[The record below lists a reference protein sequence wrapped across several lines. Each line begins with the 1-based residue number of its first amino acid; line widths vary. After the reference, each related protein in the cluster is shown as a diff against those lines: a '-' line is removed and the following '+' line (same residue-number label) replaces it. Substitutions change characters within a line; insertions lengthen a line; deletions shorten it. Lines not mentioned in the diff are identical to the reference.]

1 MKKLLLCIAFVLTGC
16 GGGGGGTTPE
26 PAKPVSPAYLTPA
39 TIPDSKMRL
48 TRIDYRY
55 DTPTHERDVNGNQ
68 TTSFASLKPM
78 IDQIKSVGFN
88 GVIIQLQTPVSATT
102 GAISYVDQYGM
113 DKHLPKDLSKV
124 IAYAKEQKLKV
135 WLSLQIVD
143 VNTDLRL
150 IPDFTLYT
158 ERTLF
163 DNIKAF
169 QKAIAIDAE
178 KSKLDGI
185 FISEGSCELHPREHL
200 PYWVDLISEVRSVFT
215 GKISYISYCGFD
227 IPIWEHVDY
236 IGMYSNEA
244 LSLNP
249 VTDLKSIVDLYLK
262 TANGRNLVELF
273 TNLSVKYNKKIL
285 LVSTPLAVDV
295 GVGADPPTFWDMM
308 TTNAWGN
315 STYTNLTKYVN
326 YEMQQLKI
334 KAFFE
339 IIGRDMLNVVDG
351 LVVDGYGPWLNNVE
365 FSKPTNAVYLYYCCA
380 SNLTFNQDA
389 QKVINSYFSQPW
401 GYHTVK

>member
-1 MKKLLLCIAFVLTGC
+1 MKKLLLCIVFVLTGC
-16 GGGGGGTTPE
+16 GGGGGTTPE
-26 PAKPVSPAYLTPA
+26 PAKPISPAYSTPA
-39 TIPDSKMRL
+39 SIPDNKMRL

-55 DTPTHERDVNGNQ
+55 DTPTNERDVNGNQ
-68 TTSFASLKPM
+68 TTSFASVKPM

-88 GVIIQLQTPVSATT
+88 GVVIQLQTPVSAKT
-102 GAISYVDQYGM
+102 GAITYFDQTGY

-124 IAYAKEQKLKV
+124 IAYAKEQQLKV

-178 KSKLDGI
+178 KNKLDGI
-185 FISEGSCELHPREHL
+185 FISEGSCELHPKL
-200 PYWVDLISEVRSVFT
+200 YAPYWADLISEVRTVFA
-215 GKISYISYCGFD
+215 GKISYVSYCGFD
-227 IPIWEHVDY
+227 IPIWEYVDY
-236 IGMYSNEA
+236 IGMYSNEP

-249 VTDLKSIVDLYLK
+249 IKDLKTIVDLYAN
-262 TANGRNLVELF
+262 TANGRNLIELF
-273 TNLSVKYNKKIL
+273 TNLSVKYNKKIIFFTAP
-285 LVSTPLAVDV
+285 LVVDS
-295 GVGADPPTFWDMM
+295 GVGADPPTFWDMII
-308 TTNAWGN
+308 TSVWGT
-315 STYTNLTKYVN
+315 STYTELSKYIN

-339 IIGRDMLNVVDG
+339 VIGRDLPNVVDG
-351 LVVDGYGPWLNNVE
+351 LLIDGYGPWVNNVA
-365 FSKPTNAVYLYYCCA
+365 FSNPNNAVYLYYCCG
-380 SNLTFNQDA
+380 SNLTFNEDA

-401 GYHTVK
+401 AYHTVK